1 MNYYGSPEHN
11 ARLQDWEKR
20 IFSKCVFLEP
30 TSEYRPNEKYLVKR
44 WFLSDESTRRS
55 DRSPDCGNFNRLYR
69 NDTFLFEW
77 RYIGTEERDAQIIHH
92 ANGKDYLVYYEYLY
106 GYSVLD
112 LTTMKG
118 VHYIPQ
124 ESVSFDDEH
133 FDETFI
139 WCQPYYDPASSL
151 LAVDGCIWAAPY
163 SVIVLDF
170 SDPMKIKEASH
181 WIDLSGDV
189 NSDIYDETEFSSWEH
204 DTLVCSVYRDEKKE
218 PRQFTKEDLMKKL
231 SALDNIRTI

>member
-1 MNYYGSPEHN
+1 
-11 ARLQDWEKR
+11 
-20 IFSKCVFLEP
+20 
-30 TSEYRPNEKYLVKR
+30 
-44 WFLSDESTRRS
+44 
-55 DRSPDCGNFNRLYR
+55 
-69 NDTFLFEW
+69 
-77 RYIGTEERDAQIIHH
+77 
-92 ANGKDYLVYYEYLY
+92 
-106 GYSVLD
+106 
-112 LTTMKG
+112 MKG

-124 ESVSFDDEH
+124 ESASFDDEH

-151 LAVDGCIWAAPY
+151 LAVDGCIWAVPY

-204 DTLVCSVYRDEKKE
+204 DTLVCSVYQDEKKE
-218 PRQFTKEDLMKKL
+218 PRQFSITNLKESGLGVLRFLGISSNMIETQHYL
-231 SALDNIRTI
+231 FM